1 MKAVN
6 LLPSDQRSGRRFG
19 GPKPLVAAGAIAL
32 VVAMGLWG
40 YSAKQSA
47 AAAEKDLAST
57 QATSQEL
64 EARLGAFRAAEE
76 RLARQRL
83 REGAV
88 VALAS
93 GRVNWERI
101 VRDMATVLPPQVWL
115 TSLSAEAPAAEVA
128 GATPAPGVEVLP
140 KGVHLEGYAYR
151 QDQVAQLMARVTTV
165 SGLGDPRLAS
175 SEQEELG
182 KRTVVKFVVDIP
194 IDKRAQDRPTL
205 VPAAG
210 EVATP

>member
-6 LLPSDQRSGRRFG
+6 LLPPDQRTDRRFG
-19 GPKPLVAAGAIAL
+19 GPKPLFAAGAIAL
-32 VVAMGLWG
+32 VVSLGLWG

-47 AAAEKDLAST
+47 SAAESDLAAT
-57 QATSQEL
+57 QATAQQL
-64 EARLGAFRAAEE
+64 ETRLGAFRAAEQ

-115 TSLSAEAPAAEVA
+115 TGLTAEAPAAEAA
-128 GATPAPGVEVLP
+128 GAEPPVGVEVIP
-140 KGVHLEGYAYR
+140 KGVHVEGYAYR
-151 QDQVAQLMARVTTV
+151 QDQVAQLMARITTV

-175 SEQEELG
+175 SEQEQLG
-182 KRTVVKFVVDIP
+182 NRTVVKFVLDIP

-205 VPAAG
+205 VPAAQG
-210 EVATP
+210 GVTP

>member
-6 LLPSDQRSGRRFG
+6 LLPSDQRTNRRFG
-19 GPKPLVAAGAIAL
+19 GPKPLAAAGVIAL
-32 VVAMGLWG
+32 VASMGLWG
-40 YSAKQSA
+40 YSAKQAASA
-47 AAAEKDLAST
+47 AENDLAAT
-57 QATSQEL
+57 QVTAQEL
-64 EARLGAFRAAEE
+64 EGRLGAFRAAEE

-115 TSLSAEAPAAEVA
+115 TALTAEAPAAEAA
-128 GATPAPGVEVLP
+128 GAVPAAGVEVIP
-140 KGVHLEGYAYR
+140 KGVHLEGFAYR

-175 SEQEELG
+175 SEQERVG
-182 KRTVVKFVVDIP
+182 NRTVVKFVLDIP

-205 VPAAG
+205 VPTARG
-210 EVATP
+210 GATP